1 MSVEPTETGAGDAQA
16 APAKQATCCGGK
28 ASLAK
33 KIFLALA
40 LIVAVLAAVIAM
52 QPSEFRI
59 ERSIAVSAPP
69 AEVFAEV
76 DDLHNWEAWSPW
88 LEADPQ
94 AKTEYEG
101 ASSGEGAIFKWSGNS
116 NVGEG
121 NMTIVESRPNEL
133 VRIKLQFLR
142 PMAGESTGEFTFKP
156 KGEQTEVT
164 WSMFGHNNFMSKAI
178 HMFIDMDAM
187 IGGQFEKGLSKLK
200 AVAEAKAEK

>member
-1 MSVEPTETGAGDAQA
+1 MSVEPIDTGDCDAQA
-16 APAKQATCCGGK
+16 GPCKQTACCGGK

-40 LIVAVLAAVIAM
+40 LIVAVFAAVIAM

-101 ASSGEGAIFKWSGNS
+101 ASSGTGAIFKWSGNS

-121 NMTIVESRPNEL
+121 SMTITESRPNEL

-142 PMAGESTGEFTFKP
+142 PLAGESTAEFTFKP
-156 KGEQTEVT
+156 EGEQTEVA